1 MKLRIG
7 SIKPGSELLLFPNLC
22 GLPEIVDSN
31 LCSANTV
38 RDYLEHRAEGKAR
51 ELPFVYPSQIP
62 VNDPKYHITTQKRP
76 LAVYAK
82 VGGQV

>member
-1 MKLRIG
+1 MMDAISFCMG
-7 SIKPGSELLLFPNLC
+7 
-22 GLPEIVDSN
+22 SN

-38 RDYLEHRAEGKAR
+38 QDYLEHRAEEKAMD
-51 ELPFVYPSQIP
+51 LQIP
-62 VNDPKYHITTQKRP
+62 VHDPKYHIATQKRP

>member
-1 MKLRIG
+1 MFISNYPEK
-7 SIKPGSELLLFPNLC
+7 SILDAISFC
-22 GLPEIVDSN
+22 IDSN

-38 RDYLEHRAEGKAR
+38 RDYLEHKAEEKAS
-51 ELPFVYPSQIP
+51 ELSSVYPSQIP
-62 VNDPKYHITTQKRP
+62 VNDSKYHITTQKRP